1 MKWKTLNISI
11 RDLFCIDW
19 WNRSESNIAKA
30 QKIQNGNEYLAVKK
44 KQNTLCNT
52 LWLRSEVA
60 NTEI

>member
-44 KQNTLCNT
+44 K
-52 LWLRSEVA
+52 
-60 NTEI
+60 TEHSM